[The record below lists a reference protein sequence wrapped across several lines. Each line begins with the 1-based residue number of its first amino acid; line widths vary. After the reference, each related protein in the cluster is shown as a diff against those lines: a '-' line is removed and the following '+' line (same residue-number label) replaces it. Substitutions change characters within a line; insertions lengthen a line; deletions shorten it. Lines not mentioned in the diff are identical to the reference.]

1 MDVQEPRPYRWTREE
16 YLRLCEQDWFQGKRV
31 QLIGGEI
38 LEMAAQYDL
47 HFAGIDMTRDALTA
61 AFGPNYWVRAQASLD
76 LSPRSVPDPDVAVIP
91 GPRPRR
97 PTRSIPTTALLVVE
111 VADTTL
117 SFDRNTKASL
127 YAASGIADYWIV
139 NLVQNQV
146 EVYRDPVADPTQPF
160 GWRYSSRTILDPG
173 DSIAPLAVPQARV
186 AVADLLP

>member
-1 MDVQEPRPYRWTREE
+1 MNDHEPRALRWTRDE

-38 LEMAAQYDL
+38 VEMSAQYDF
-47 HFAGIDMTRDALTA
+47 HFAAIDMTKDALTT

-76 LSPRSVPDPDVAVIP
+76 LSPNSVPDPDVAVIS
-91 GPRPRR
+91 GPRPRHA
-97 PTRSIPTTALLVVE
+97 TRSIPTTALLVVE

-117 SFDRNTKASL
+117 SFDRHHKASL

-139 NLVQNQV
+139 NLVQRQL

-160 GWRYSSRTILDPG
+160 AWRYASRTILDPG
-173 DSIAPLAVPQARV
+173 DSIAPLAAPQAPV